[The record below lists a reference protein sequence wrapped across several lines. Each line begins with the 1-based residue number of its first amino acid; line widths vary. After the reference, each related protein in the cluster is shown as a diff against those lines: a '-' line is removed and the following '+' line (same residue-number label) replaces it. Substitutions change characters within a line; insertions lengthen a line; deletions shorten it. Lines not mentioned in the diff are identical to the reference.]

1 MQKKKA
7 RAKSETSNQSDDSDT
22 HVQDPVNKEGTIG
35 SLPTMTVDI
44 SGDEGEDRNE
54 MRDNDNVDSS
64 DEDISTLEDQLR
76 NIDLSLEKLQLEY
89 QRDLDVPGIGR

>member
-7 RAKSETSNQSDDSDT
+7 RAKSETSNQSEDSD
-22 HVQDPVNKEGTIG
+22 VQDPVNKEGTIG

-44 SGDEGEDRNE
+44 SGDEGEDLQNE

>member
-7 RAKSETSNQSDDSDT
+7 RTKSETSNQSEDSDT
-22 HVQDPVNKEGTIG
+22 QVRSPVGKDDTTG
-35 SLPTMTVDI
+35 SVPTMTVDI
-44 SGDEGEDRNE
+44 SGDEGDDRNE
-54 MRDNDNVDSS
+54 MKDNDNVDSS